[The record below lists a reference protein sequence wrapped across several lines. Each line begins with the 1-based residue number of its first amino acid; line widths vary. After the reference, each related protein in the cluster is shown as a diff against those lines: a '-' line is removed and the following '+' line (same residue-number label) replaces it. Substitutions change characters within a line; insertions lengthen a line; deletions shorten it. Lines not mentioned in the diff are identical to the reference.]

1 MSEAYQNQDI
11 DGSAR
16 RADPHAMLLADLA
29 DFVTRRR
36 PCGQLTGDATEP
48 AANGYMVTVACS
60 CGVVFLRWV
69 TPEEAMRELVVSAFR
84 RCKIELKSAEGRRDA
99 PRPSALRRALGT

>member
-1 MSEAYQNQDI
+1 MSEGYQNLDI

-29 DFVTRRR
+29 DFVTRHR

-48 AANGYMVTVACS
+48 AADECASQRGS
-60 CGVVFLRWV
+60 
-69 TPEEAMRELVVSAFR
+69 R
-84 RCKIELKSAEGRRDA
+84 R
-99 PRPSALRRALGT
+99 RPSSRCRRPDQQT